1 MSDSNNL
8 NLYNNNNAS
17 NSESKGYFNL
27 YTLGGVATIW
37 NGFQPATTAGSLFLG
52 GFSGAAR
59 GAGGFPGGLGRFAAA
74 GRALGKFKR
83 GLLLG
88 DRYTSPV
95 RAARAGKALHNAFT
109 YASSTVNNFAGN
121 AVQAV
126 SARAA
131 QAIGHAQQTI
141 QAIGNSHA
149 VQAAMVNTRTA
160 ATTVAAV
167 AVAHPIETLAISGTI
182 MVASA
187 GYLAY
192 QISNKANETKLAEVT
207 ADNLVHQDYLNKV
220 ELTKKAKEVQQT
232 TEPKSI
238 DNEVVIT
245 TDITDEEDNDTIY
258 FDENEEDSSLEEVTE
273 VVEAAAYPTTVN
285 NIPSEENTLET
296 LAEPEIVKE
305 PANTCTRTEA
315 RLQYL
320 ADAFQN
326 MKAEEKK
333 EALPA
338 ATVEIKVPE
347 KTAEQ
352 NVSNEKEPV
361 TPNTDIELTNIVKN
375 TNNITLLYQT
385 QLNENCGHL
394 CQRETSIALRT
405 LRRNKI
411 N

>member
-8 NLYNNNNAS
+8 NLYNTNAS
-17 NSESKGYFNL
+17 SSESKGYLNL
-27 YTLGGVATIW
+27 YTLGGVAAIW
-37 NGFQPATTAGSLFLG
+37 NGFQPATTAGSLFLR

-95 RAARAGKALHNAFT
+95 RSANAGKALHNAFT

-126 SARAA
+126 TARAA

-149 VQAAMVNTRTA
+149 VQAAMVTTRTA
-160 ATTVAAV
+160 ATTVAAA
-167 AVAHPIETLAISGTI
+167 AVAHPIATLAISGTI

-220 ELTKKAKEVQQT
+220 EATKKAK
-232 TEPKSI
+232 SI
-238 DNEVVIT
+238 DDEVVIT
-245 TDITDEEDNDTIY
+245 TDITDEEDNDTIC
-258 FDENEEDSSLEEVTE
+258 FDENEEDSSLEEVT
-273 VVEAAAYPTTVN
+273 AYPKTVN

-305 PANTCTRTEA
+305 PANTCSHTEA

-320 ADAFQN
+320 AYAFQN
-326 MKAEEKK
+326 MRAEEKK
-333 EALPA
+333 EALPVV

-347 KTAEQ
+347 KTAILHHYKN
-352 NVSNEKEPV
+352 NVGGALSKETQRQHAFAIIDAKSEELSKSLLTDKEVKSN
-361 TPNTDIELTNIVKN
+361 PNLGAYWLKST
-375 TNNITLLYQT
+375 
-385 QLNENCGHL
+385 G
-394 CQRETSIALRT
+394 LR
-405 LRRNKI
+405 
-411 N
+411 

>member
-8 NLYNNNNAS
+8 NLYNTNAS
-17 NSESKGYFNL
+17 SSESKGYLNL
-27 YTLGGVATIW
+27 YTLGGVAAIW

-95 RAARAGKALHNAFT
+95 RSANAGKALHNAFT

-126 SARAA
+126 TARAA

-141 QAIGNSHA
+141 QAIGSHA
-149 VQAAMVNTRTA
+149 VQTAMVTTRTA
-160 ATTVAAV
+160 ATTIAAA
-167 AVAHPIETLAISGTI
+167 AVAHPIATLAISGTI

-220 ELTKKAKEVQQT
+220 EATKKAK
-232 TEPKSI
+232 SI
-238 DNEVVIT
+238 DDEVVIT
-245 TDITDEEDNDTIY
+245 TDITDEEDNDTIC
-258 FDENEEDSSLEEVTE
+258 FDENEEDSSLEEVT
-273 VVEAAAYPTTVN
+273 AYPKTVN

-305 PANTCTRTEA
+305 PANTCSHTEA

-320 ADAFQN
+320 AYAFQN
-326 MKAEEKK
+326 MRAEEKK
-333 EALPA
+333 EALPVV

-347 KTAEQ
+347 KTINKTDNELAELAENTYDAGYLDEIVKEQ
-352 NVSNEKEPV
+352 NCQLFCRKTILANANSEK
-361 TPNTDIELTNIVKN
+361 TK
-375 TNNITLLYQT
+375 LLKGTIQT
-385 QLNENCGHL
+385 ILSAYKV
-394 CQRETSIALRT
+394 R
-405 LRRNKI
+405 KI
-411 N
+411 NI